1 MTPRAHDC
9 SHSCPVFTRREVLSQ
24 ALLAAIG
31 AALAACGNYAT
42 APDSLG
48 DFSFKVSDQAALAT
62 VGGVALMTA
71 NGSPIAVVRTGATSF
86 TALSRICPHQG
97 ATVGTASNGF
107 RCPEHGATF
116 SLSGDWTGGEHT
128 SNMRSYPTTYDAATD
143 RLTIA

>member
-1 MTPRAHDC
+1 MTTPARDC
-9 SHSCPVFTRREVLSQ
+9 PQSCPVLTRREVLSQ

-31 AALAACGNYAT
+31 AALAACGDYAT
-42 APDSLG
+42 APESLG
-48 DFSFKVSDQAALAT
+48 SFTFKVSDQAALAT

-71 NGSPIAVVRTGATSF
+71 NGSPIAVVRTGTTSF
-86 TALSRICPHQG
+86 LALSRICPHQG
-97 ATVGTASNGF
+97 GTIGTASGGF

-143 RLTIA
+143 ILIIA

>member
-1 MTPRAHDC
+1 MTMPAQDC
-9 SHSCPVFTRREVLSQ
+9 SQSCPLVTRREVLSQ

-31 AALAACGNYAT
+31 VALAACGDYAT
-42 APDSLG
+42 APDSLNS
-48 DFSFKVSDQAALAT
+48 FTFKVSDQAALAT

-97 ATVGTASNGF
+97 GTIGTSSGAF

-116 SLSGDWTGGEHT
+116 SLSGDWTGGERT
-128 SNMRSYPTTYDAATD
+128 SNMRSYPTTYDAASD
-143 RLTIA
+143 MLTIA